1 MTVRVTGS
9 NYDYEGSITID
20 KELAQ
25 KVGFVE
31 HEEVF
36 IHNPNGNR
44 DRTYVLYGEKG
55 DIQINGALSSN
66 HKKGDV
72 IHVLAFEEIGGHGA
86 TVCKPMIWKEK
97 TI

>member
-1 MTVRVTGS
+1 MTVTVTGS
-9 NYDYEGSITID
+9 DYDYEGSITID

-31 HEEVF
+31 YEEVF

-44 DRTYVLYGEKG
+44 DRTYVLYGKKG
-55 DIQINGALSSN
+55 DVQINGALSVR

-72 IHVLAFEEIGGHGA
+72 IHVLAFEELA
-86 TVCKPMIWKEK
+86 THAAKVSKAIIYKE
-97 TI
+97 